1 MPARIQPQTFDDV
14 ERGLIDW
21 LPKIQNVTQWS
32 DDNRPNEFE
41 QLVDST
47 KQIVA
52 KSNLT
57 DFELKV
63 IRKRRNDELLHKAT
77 SCKRIRSAY
86 SEASGLTKEGAE
98 RVIAEKKEKEEREE
112 RRKEHNNYMRIW
124 RIERNAIHIKGV
136 AARKDERV
144 RQKQV
149 KELDRQG
156 VIIPIDKLTPIED
169 PEAEWKNTKSIW
181 KMEEARNEAARKKKG
196 QTADETDEDRDEIE
210 FITDT
215 IGDDS
220 LRVIEDD
227 SIREQTHFIAFDENN
242 ENYEGD
248 EGDEDENDEGDEG
261 DEDEQFN
268 FYQGGYRQTRSYY

>member
-1 MPARIQPQTFDDV
+1 
-14 ERGLIDW
+14 
-21 LPKIQNVTQWS
+21 
-32 DDNRPNEFE
+32 
-41 QLVDST
+41 
-47 KQIVA
+47 
-52 KSNLT
+52 
-57 DFELKV
+57 
-63 IRKRRNDELLHKAT
+63 
-77 SCKRIRSAY
+77 
-86 SEASGLTKEGAE
+86 
-98 RVIAEKKEKEEREE
+98 
-112 RRKEHNNYMRIW
+112 MRIW
-124 RIERNAIHIKGV
+124 RMERNAIHIKGV

-169 PEAEWKNTKSIW
+169 PEAERKKTNSIW
-181 KMEEARNEAARKKKG
+181 KMEEARKEAARKKKG

-227 SIREQTHFIAFDENN
+227 STREQTNFIAFDENN
-242 ENYEGD
+242 END
-248 EGDEDENDEGDEG
+248 EGDEDENDEGDEDENDEG